1 MGRLRPKP
9 IPRPFGTA
17 TTVILAITDMAAGAA
32 TTATVTTAAGA
43 AITDIPDMDIT
54 MANVT
59 PKLNPRLTPKPRLT
73 LITSI
78 VITTAIPTPTATPAT
93 PTPMLAPTATT
104 ILPIPM
110 PILEA
115 LSTSSSVTPRL
126 NLRLKLIPT
135 TTTDGEDG
143 EVTTDIHV
151 MPATATGVVIGG
163 NPP

>member
-1 MGRLRPKP
+1 ME
-9 IPRPFGTA
+9 
-17 TTVILAITDMAAGAA
+17 AGAA
-32 TTATVTTAAGA
+32 TTAIVTTAATE
-43 AITDIPDMDIT
+43 AITDIPDTDMDIT
-54 MANVT
+54 MANVK
-59 PKLNPRLTPKPRLT
+59 PKLNPRVTPKPRLT

-78 VITTAIPTPTATPAT
+78 VITTAIPPPTATPAT

-104 ILPIPM
+104 ILPIPMPMLDIGPTTM

-151 MPATATGVVIGG
+151 IPATAT
-163 NPP
+163 